1 MCGTQDPSSRRPPES
16 ECEFIPSVWILPAVT
31 TLIKVAQ
38 SPPARSLGY
47 FKWYTEPMFMLHHLR
62 HGIFLCLLSL
72 LVAGCGGLQ
81 EVWEGPGARMF
92 RPQAI
97 AVLPPMASQYDNARE
112 DIQEVLSAALNRTAN
127 IERVV
132 SPENVTDIFQ
142 ASKEAF
148 DALVFYFSRL
158 EMTGQSDKDSAVK
171 LGKALNVDSFLVVR
185 VNSWEYMRKE
195 GDNVG
200 RVGLS
205 LRLVDAT
212 TGTTVWK
219 ARHEKSSSYMFYR
232 PNLKDIAK
240 DLAAEMIAFMP
251 PQAKR

>member
-1 MCGTQDPSSRRPPES
+1 MTSEKRARWYRALPLGPSE
-16 ECEFIPSVWILPAVT
+16 
-31 TLIKVAQ
+31 
-38 SPPARSLGY
+38 
-47 FKWYTEPMFMLHHLR
+47 WYTEPMFMLQSPR
-62 HGIFLCLLSL
+62 RAPVLCMLLL
-72 LVAGCGGLQ
+72 IVAGCGGLQ

-112 DIQEVLSAALNRTAN
+112 DIQEVLSAALNKTAN

-142 ASKEAF
+142 SSKEAF

-219 ARHEKSSSYMFYR
+219 ARHERSSSYMFYR

-240 DLAAEMIAFMP
+240 ELASEMIKAMP
-251 PQAKR
+251 PQAKP

>member
-1 MCGTQDPSSRRPPES
+1 
-16 ECEFIPSVWILPAVT
+16 
-31 TLIKVAQ
+31 
-38 SPPARSLGY
+38 
-47 FKWYTEPMFMLHHLR
+47 
-62 HGIFLCLLSL
+62 
-72 LVAGCGGLQ
+72 
-81 EVWEGPGARMF
+81 MF

-97 AVLPPMASQYDNARE
+97 AVLPPMASQYDSARE
-112 DIQEVLSAALNRTAN
+112 DIQDVLSGALTKTAS

-132 SPENVTDIFQ
+132 TPENVTDIFQ
-142 ASKEAF
+142 GSKEAF
-148 DALVFYFSRL
+148 DSLVFYFSRL
-158 EMTGQSDKDSAVK
+158 EMTGQSDKESAIK

-232 PNLKDIAK
+232 PNLEGCRQRSRQRDDRVHASPVPKPLFVVTRARKQVDQSRTVDRALRRRTRNIAVLSRHARLS
-240 DLAAEMIAFMP
+240 DDEFRHACTIRSDDAAICLTMALPTMTP
-251 PQAKR
+251 SA

>member
-1 MCGTQDPSSRRPPES
+1 MSILHYLRRS
-16 ECEFIPSVWILPAVT
+16 ITFALLPL
-31 TLIKVAQ
+31 LI
-38 SPPARSLGY
+38 
-47 FKWYTEPMFMLHHLR
+47 
-62 HGIFLCLLSL
+62 
-72 LVAGCGGLQ
+72 AGCGGLQ

-97 AVLPPMASQYDNARE
+97 AVLPPMASQYDSARE
-112 DIQEVLSAALNRTAN
+112 DIQEVLSGSLNKVAN

-158 EMTGQSDKDSAVK
+158 EMTGQSDKDSAQK

-219 ARHEKSSSYMFYR
+219 ARHERSSSYMFYR

-240 DLAAEMIAFMP
+240 ELAAEMIKAMP

>member
-1 MCGTQDPSSRRPPES
+1 
-16 ECEFIPSVWILPAVT
+16 
-31 TLIKVAQ
+31 
-38 SPPARSLGY
+38 
-47 FKWYTEPMFMLHHLR
+47 MFMLHHLR
-62 HGIFLCLLSL
+62 RSIALCLLPL
-72 LVAGCGGLQ
+72 LVTGCGGLQ

-112 DIQEVLSAALNRTAN
+112 DIQEVLSGAMDKTAS

-219 ARHEKSSSYMFYR
+219 ARHERSESYMFSR

-240 DLAAEMIAFMP
+240 ELAAEMIKAMP
-251 PQAKR
+251 PQAKQ

>member
-1 MCGTQDPSSRRPPES
+1 MT
-16 ECEFIPSVWILPAVT
+16 
-31 TLIKVAQ
+31 KV
-38 SPPARSLGY
+38 
-47 FKWYTEPMFMLHHLR
+47 LR
-62 HGIFLCLLSL
+62 HTGLRIALGFL
-72 LVAGCGGLQ
+72 LVVGAGCGGLQ
-81 EVWEGPGARMF
+81 EVWEGPGARVF

-97 AVLPPMASQYDNARE
+97 AVLPPMSSQYDSARE
-112 DIQEVLSAALNRTAN
+112 DIQEVIASALNRIAH

-132 SPENVTDIFQ
+132 APEQVTDVFQ

-158 EMTGQSDKDSAVK
+158 EMTGQSDKESAVK

-185 VNSWEYMRKE
+185 VNSWEYIRKE

-212 TGTTVWK
+212 TGNTVWK
-219 ARHEKSSSYMFYR
+219 ARHENSSSYMFFR
-232 PNLKDIAK
+232 PNLKDVAR
-240 DLAAEMIAFMP
+240 DLVDEMIKEMP
-251 PQAKR
+251 PQPRR

>member
-1 MCGTQDPSSRRPPES
+1 
-16 ECEFIPSVWILPAVT
+16 
-31 TLIKVAQ
+31 
-38 SPPARSLGY
+38 
-47 FKWYTEPMFMLHHLR
+47 MFHHLR
-62 HGIFLCLLSL
+62 RAIPLLVLLL

-81 EVWEGPGARMF
+81 EVWEGPGAKVF
-92 RPQAI
+92 HPQAI
-97 AVLPPMASQYDNARE
+97 AVLPPMASQYDSARE
-112 DIQEVLSAALNRTAN
+112 DIQEVLSAALNKTVS

-158 EMTGQSDKDSAVK
+158 EMTGQSDRDSAVK

-185 VNSWEYMRKE
+185 VNSWEYVRKE

-219 ARHEKSSSYMFYR
+219 ARHERSSSYMFYR
-232 PNLKDIAK
+232 PYLKDVAK
-240 DLAAEMIAFMP
+240 ELAAEMIAAMP
-251 PQAKR
+251 PQAK

>member
-1 MCGTQDPSSRRPPES
+1 
-16 ECEFIPSVWILPAVT
+16 
-31 TLIKVAQ
+31 
-38 SPPARSLGY
+38 
-47 FKWYTEPMFMLHHLR
+47 
-62 HGIFLCLLSL
+62 
-72 LVAGCGGLQ
+72 
-81 EVWEGPGARMF
+81 MF

-112 DIQEVLSAALNRTAN
+112 DIQEVLSDALNKTAN

-185 VNSWEYMRKE
+185 VNYWEYREKE
-195 GDNVG
+195 EDKAG
-200 RVGLS
+200 RVGLN

-219 ARHEKSSSYMFYR
+219 ARHERASRYMFKR

-240 DLAAEMIAFMP
+240 KLAAEMIKAMP
-251 PQAKR
+251 PQAKP

>member
-1 MCGTQDPSSRRPPES
+1 
-16 ECEFIPSVWILPAVT
+16 
-31 TLIKVAQ
+31 
-38 SPPARSLGY
+38 
-47 FKWYTEPMFMLHHLR
+47 
-62 HGIFLCLLSL
+62 
-72 LVAGCGGLQ
+72 
-81 EVWEGPGARMF
+81 MF
-92 RPQAI
+92 RPQAL

-112 DIQEVLSAALNRTAN
+112 DIQEVLSASLNKGGH
-127 IERVV
+127 IERVM

-240 DLAAEMIAFMP
+240 ELAAEMIQAMP

>member
-1 MCGTQDPSSRRPPES
+1 
-16 ECEFIPSVWILPAVT
+16 
-31 TLIKVAQ
+31 
-38 SPPARSLGY
+38 
-47 FKWYTEPMFMLHHLR
+47 MFLLHHLR
-62 HGIFLCLLSL
+62 RAIFLCLLPL

-81 EVWEGPGARMF
+81 EVWEGPGAKIF

-97 AVLPPMASQYDNARE
+97 AVLPPMASQYDSARE
-112 DIQEVLSAALNRTAN
+112 DIQQVLSDAVNKTAS

-142 ASKEAF
+142 RSKEAF

-185 VNSWEYMRKE
+185 VNSWEYMH
-195 GDNVG
+195 NTG

-212 TGTTVWK
+212 TGTIVWK
-219 ARHEKSSSYMFYR
+219 ARHERSSSYMFYR
-232 PNLKDIAK
+232 PNLKDVAK
-240 DLAAEMIAFMP
+240 ELAAEMINAMP
-251 PQAKR
+251 PQAKQ

>member
-1 MCGTQDPSSRRPPES
+1 MITFHYVRRAA
-16 ECEFIPSVWILPAVT
+16 L
-31 TLIKVAQ
+31 
-38 SPPARSLGY
+38 
-47 FKWYTEPMFMLHHLR
+47 
-62 HGIFLCLLSL
+62 LCLIPL
-72 LVAGCGGLQ
+72 LIAGCGGLQ
-81 EVWEGPGARMF
+81 EVWEGPGAKMF

-112 DIQEVLSAALNRTAN
+112 DIQEVLSGSLNKAAH

-132 SPENVTDIFQ
+132 SPDNVTDIFQ
-142 ASKEAF
+142 GSKEAF

-158 EMTGQSDKDSAVK
+158 EMTGQSERDSAVK

-240 DLAAEMIAFMP
+240 ELAAEMIQAMP

>member
-1 MCGTQDPSSRRPPES
+1 
-16 ECEFIPSVWILPAVT
+16 
-31 TLIKVAQ
+31 
-38 SPPARSLGY
+38 
-47 FKWYTEPMFMLHHLR
+47 
-62 HGIFLCLLSL
+62 
-72 LVAGCGGLQ
+72 
-81 EVWEGPGARMF
+81 MF

-112 DIQEVLSAALNRTAN
+112 DIQEVLSAALNKTAN

-158 EMTGQSDKDSAVK
+158 EMTGQSDKDSAMK

-219 ARHEKSSSYMFYR
+219 ARHERSSSYMFYR
-232 PNLKDIAK
+232 PNLKDVAK
-240 DLAAEMIAFMP
+240 ELAAEMIKAMP
-251 PQAKR
+251 PKPNNSPRLRSVHLIYLVCLVQLVSFVQPYDRAKRPDQPHRRGSYSLLLTWFGLSRAHSCLQ

>member
-1 MCGTQDPSSRRPPES
+1 
-16 ECEFIPSVWILPAVT
+16 
-31 TLIKVAQ
+31 
-38 SPPARSLGY
+38 
-47 FKWYTEPMFMLHHLR
+47 MFLLHHLCR
-62 HGIFLCLLSL
+62 AIALCLLPL
-72 LVAGCGGLQ
+72 LVVGCGGLQ

-112 DIQEVLSAALNRTAN
+112 DIQAVLSGAMDKTAS

-205 LRLVDAT
+205 IRLVDAT

-219 ARHEKSSSYMFYR
+219 ARHERSESYMFSR

-240 DLAAEMIAFMP
+240 ELAAEMIKAMP
-251 PQAKR
+251 PQAKQ

>member
-1 MCGTQDPSSRRPPES
+1 MMTFHYVRRAA
-16 ECEFIPSVWILPAVT
+16 L
-31 TLIKVAQ
+31 
-38 SPPARSLGY
+38 
-47 FKWYTEPMFMLHHLR
+47 
-62 HGIFLCLLSL
+62 LCLIPL
-72 LVAGCGGLQ
+72 LVASCGGLQ
-81 EVWEGPGARMF
+81 EVWEGPGAKIF

-112 DIQEVLSAALNRTAN
+112 DIQEVLSGSLNKAAH

-142 ASKEAF
+142 GSKEAF

-158 EMTGQSDKDSAVK
+158 EMTGQSERDSAVK

-240 DLAAEMIAFMP
+240 ELAAEMIQAMP

>member
-1 MCGTQDPSSRRPPES
+1 MFKRHNLQRG
-16 ECEFIPSVWILPAVT
+16 ILLGLLPL
-31 TLIKVAQ
+31 LI
-38 SPPARSLGY
+38 
-47 FKWYTEPMFMLHHLR
+47 
-62 HGIFLCLLSL
+62 
-72 LVAGCGGLQ
+72 AGCGGLQ
-81 EVWEGPGARMF
+81 EVWEGPGAKMF

-112 DIQEVLSAALNRTAN
+112 DIQEVLSGSLNKTAN

-142 ASKEAF
+142 GSKEAF

-185 VNSWEYMRKE
+185 VNSWEYIRKE

-219 ARHEKSSSYMFYR
+219 ARHERSSSYMFYR
-232 PNLKDIAK
+232 PNLKDVAK
-240 DLAAEMIAFMP
+240 ELAAEMIKAMP
-251 PQAKR
+251 PQAKP